1 MRLDFAGAA
10 VLLGLSL
17 AWPDRAIG
25 QAAAGHLVGIVLD
38 QTGASVPGC
47 TVEVENVATGVIWK
61 RQTDALGAYRFNNLP
76 VGGYTLSARLEGFSP
91 RVMSGIAIAL
101 NRSTTVNVTL
111 ELGRVETEVE
121 VTAATAQ
128 IDTTSS
134 AIGGS
139 FDSRQAL

>member
-25 QAAAGHLVGIVLD
+25 QAADGHLVGIVLD

-61 RQTDALGAYRFNNLP
+61 RQTDALGAYRFNNLA
-76 VGGYTLSARLEGFSP
+76 VGGLLPEGHVRDRHSP
-91 RVMSGIAIAL
+91 ESL
-101 NRSTTVNVTL
+101 
-111 ELGRVETEVE
+111 
-121 VTAATAQ
+121 
-128 IDTTSS
+128 D
-134 AIGGS
+134 
-139 FDSRQAL
+139 DSQCHP